1 MNALSLFGLAIGLA
15 MDAFAAAIGKGLAAR
30 SIRLRQ
36 CLWVGAWFG
45 GFQAVMPLLGAWI
58 GGAFETAL
66 SMLDHW
72 IAFFLLVSI
81 GLSMLRDASNPQQE
95 ADASLDP
102 RSMLLVAIA
111 TSIDALVAGIPLPLF
126 GVPPW
131 KAALMIGVVAFLL
144 SAVGTFIGR
153 RLGAK
158 YKNAAERLG
167 GIVLI
172 GLGIKILA
180 EHLHML

>member
-1 MNALSLFGLAIGLA
+1 MNALSLFGLAVGLA

-58 GGAFETAL
+58 GGAFEDAL

-72 IAFFLLVSI
+72 IAFFLLVGI
-81 GLSMLRDASNPQQE
+81 GLSMLRDASNPSE
-95 ADASLDP
+95 DADASLDP

-131 KAALMIGVVAFLL
+131 RAALTIGGVAFLL
-144 SAVGTFIGR
+144 SAIGTFIGR
-153 RLGAK
+153 RLGSK

-180 EHLHML
+180 EHLHIL